1 MGTDFFP
8 EGGKNASKSEVP
20 PKVALGGVKFGVTE
34 GGRGGGKRK
43 FSPQLRTTQIF
54 LRLFCPIWA
63 FYLGRLPVVPPVVLR
78 VVDPPRPLRQLGDA
92 VQVGLGLADGRQV
105 VLPVYEVKVYAVV
118 KLKKYILV
126 SFNRCKMGRC
136 APRQNVK
143 KN

>member
-54 LRLFCPIWA
+54 FAPFLPHLGILPWA
-63 FYLGRLPVVPPVVLR
+63 PPCGIPCVPPGCR
-78 VVDPPRPLRQLGDA
+78 PPRPLRQLGDA